1 MSEFTVVAS
10 ALSEH
15 AARLSGF
22 SDEIDAARGHV
33 IGGASAAANT
43 PASGAAEHLA
53 AHVHGRLADFA
64 AAADALHV
72 AITGAGDA
80 YVRADACVRESAQ

>member
-1 MSEFTVVAS
+1 MSEFAVLAS

-15 AARLSGF
+15 AARLRGF
-22 SDEIDAARGHV
+22 SDEIDAARGRV

-43 PASGAAEHLA
+43 SAAGAAERLAGHL
-53 AHVHGRLADFA
+53 HDRLADFA
-64 AAADALHV
+64 AAADALHL

-80 YVRADACVRESAQ
+80 YVRADARVRESAQ